1 VSIATLVTVWTAM
14 LSIFRPHEL
23 YLSCAARQTL
33 AYCNRKAIVR
43 RTEAHPN
50 DEFLPDST
58 LKSKQHSVREIV
70 GLMMQLESVSSPIR
84 LKSPAKTFFSTDL
97 APQKTYVT
105 TVD

>member
-1 VSIATLVTVWTAM
+1 MAASGRPIQTAGTRRSAMAACERYPTRSTGASIATLVTVWTAM

-58 LKSKQHSVREIV
+58 LKSKQHSVREI
-70 GLMMQLESVSSPIR
+70 
-84 LKSPAKTFFSTDL
+84 
-97 APQKTYVT
+97 
-105 TVD
+105 